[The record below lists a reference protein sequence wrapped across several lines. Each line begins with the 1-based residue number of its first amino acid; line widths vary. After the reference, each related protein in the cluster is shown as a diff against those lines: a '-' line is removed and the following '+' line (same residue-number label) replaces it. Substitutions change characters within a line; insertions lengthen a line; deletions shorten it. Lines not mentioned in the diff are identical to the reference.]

1 MSRTYDLQWG
11 HDLAARITP
20 NLRSEIGRIRATP
33 PLIPITP
40 GNSRY
45 EDVVPSY
52 RISPGPPLGI
62 RASVRLAPIKIS
74 CEFVIAQQQ
83 FDDELLASRLAL
95 RPASFLAYAEDT
107 ILLHGSRAAPDLAA
121 MNVKDEN
128 DTLAQQEGLLVNP
141 PVALPAATLV
151 TDSIRAAL
159 ERLQRN
165 QQHGPYCVV
174 LSPDL
179 HRDALTPFGTS
190 TTPKIAPLLPQF
202 RDQGFRFSEALPDR
216 TGVVFSLGGS
226 ALDLAIL
233 WDAHVE
239 CRKVEG
245 DATFVVVEQF
255 RLRINDPR
263 AVEPLT

>member
-1 MSRTYDLQWG
+1 
-11 HDLAARITP
+11 
-20 NLRSEIGRIRATP
+20 
-33 PLIPITP
+33 LIPLTP
-40 GNSRY
+40 GGSRY

-62 RASVRLAPIKIS
+62 RPSVKLAPVKIS
-74 CEFVIAQQQ
+74 CSFVLAQQQ
-83 FDDELLASRLAL
+83 FDDELLATRLAL
-95 RPASFLAYAEDT
+95 RPASFLAYAEDA
-107 ILLHGSRAAPDLAA
+107 ILLHGSRAGPHLAA
-121 MNVKDEN
+121 MNVEDEN
-128 DTLAQQEGLLVNP
+128 DTLPQQEGLFVNA
-141 PVALPAATLV
+141 PVPLPAATVV
-151 TDSIRAAL
+151 TDSVRGAL

-202 RDQGFRFSEALPDR
+202 RDQGFRFSEAAPDR
-216 TGVVFSLGGS
+216 TGVVFSLGGN
-226 ALDLAIL
+226 AIDMTIL
-233 WDAHVE
+233 WDAHIE

-245 DATFVVVEQF
+245 DATFVVVQQF